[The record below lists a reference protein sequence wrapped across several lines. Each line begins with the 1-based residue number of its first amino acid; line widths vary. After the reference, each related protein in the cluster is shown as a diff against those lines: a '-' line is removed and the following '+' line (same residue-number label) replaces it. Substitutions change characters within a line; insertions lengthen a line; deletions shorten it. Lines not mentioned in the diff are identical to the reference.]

1 MNRFDNRVHQT
12 EHQDL
17 EDDVVGEI
25 LEDIECLNLSDSEVE
40 DTDLLNDDTFGA
52 IEDSHWD
59 PTETFLEAERQKN
72 APKRRTRPANA
83 DLQKFSDF
91 DILLKQPYQYRRKRD
106 LNFKRRDGQRR
117 NHSPSPHEDTTEP
130 EERIWEDDLEKIKS
144 FCLFEITPEHVDQL
158 ANKTVKLSDRF
169 KLSQRTIERHVR
181 CVDRNDRTYEREL
194 FMTPN
199 EFDKILRIQLAQVS
213 KDPKL
218 QSYTGKWNLYHLG
231 VKKGPRREETT
242 DGQNETKHDE
252 SDNLKQQKEDK
263 SDNEDDS
270 KFANDDNKPDDTK
283 VLKSRAARFGKASTA
298 SIRHGRKLIYL
309 GADVSNTSRSEN
321 APDICMDKQV
331 RKTIETC
338 YETLYV
344 LCDVENEIEKCPM
357 NHVSA
362 LDKMQKDR
370 DEYLRDLFSMLTG
383 DDEVFRGILGLNK
396 GRLLAAK
403 IGRKFGIENKL
414 LLICSIINS
423 LDRFVE
429 ICQNVDKALENIF
442 DLSDF
447 ITLVTNPHELKS
459 LVAFE
464 NTSDSIS
471 LTTNGERIQTV
482 LYAFNSYTRL
492 YLFAIEGITLTGH
505 LFLLTGNKGRHTALQ
520 RCSNILIS
528 FQQKCRGFERIL
540 TTRSG
545 VVFINIF
552 LQRIRT
558 NAGAVDQNTVDII
571 LHYTLDISEH
581 IESNQNEW
589 NSLASNIVKM
599 F

>member
-1 MNRFDNRVHQT
+1 MNRFDNRSHHNENQGL
-12 EHQDL
+12 D
-17 EDDVVGEI
+17 DDVVGEI
-25 LEDIECLNLSDSEVE
+25 LEDIECLNLADSDVE

-72 APKRRTRPANA
+72 APKRRTRPVNA

-91 DILLKQPYQYRRKRD
+91 DILLKQPNLNRRKRD
-106 LNFKRRDGQRR
+106 LNFKKRDGQRK
-117 NHSPSPHEDTTEP
+117 NHSPSPHEDTEP
-130 EERIWEDDLEKIKS
+130 EERIWEDDLEKIKK
-144 FCLFEITPEHVDQL
+144 FCLFEITPDHVEQL
-158 ANKTVKLSDRF
+158 ANNAVKLSDRF

-181 CVDRNDRTYEREL
+181 CVERNDRTYEREF
-194 FMTPN
+194 FMNPN

-218 QSYTGKWNLYHLG
+218 QSYSGKWNLYHLG
-231 VKKGPRREETT
+231 VKKGPQQEETT
-242 DGQNETKHDE
+242 DCQNEGKHDE
-252 SDNLKQQKEDK
+252 TDNLKQPKGDK
-263 SDNEDDS
+263 LENADES
-270 KFANDDNKPDDTK
+270 KVLSDDNKTEESKPTK
-283 VLKSRAARFGKASTA
+283 TRPVRFGKASSA

-309 GADVSNTSRSEN
+309 GGDSSNTPRSEN
-321 APDICMDKQV
+321 VQDVCMDTQV
-331 RKTIETC
+331 RTTIETC

-383 DDEVFRGILGLNK
+383 DDEVFRGILSLNK
-396 GRLLAAK
+396 GRLLATK

-423 LDRFVE
+423 LDCFVE
-429 ICQNVDKALENIF
+429 ICQNVDKALENVP

-447 ITLVTNPHELKS
+447 ITLVTNPHQLKS

-464 NTSDSIS
+464 NTSES
-471 LTTNGERIQTV
+471 TTMASNGEKIQNV
-482 LYAFNSYTRL
+482 LYGFNSYSRL

-528 FQQKCRGFERIL
+528 FQQKCKGFERIL
-540 TTRSG
+540 STRSG

-558 NAGAVDQNTVDII
+558 NAGAVDQNTVDIL